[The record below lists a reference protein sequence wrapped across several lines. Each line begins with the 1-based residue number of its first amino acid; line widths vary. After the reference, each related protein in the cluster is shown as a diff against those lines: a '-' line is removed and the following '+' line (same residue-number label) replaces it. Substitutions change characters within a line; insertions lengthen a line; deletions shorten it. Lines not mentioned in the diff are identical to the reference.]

1 MFFFDIQPRTP
12 GNGDATIVQRCL
24 YNSMTASIFAGGVV
38 MQFAD
43 GIHFLGSLESLCII
57 DDEKQMAVLFG
68 KQAKQHI
75 QGNLLHYDGL
85 IPVAAPE
92 EFAVIGA
99 MGAVTQRL
107 DEPVDRTAMT
117 DTDRQYHRPEVAINM
132 FGNPPSYRLEKT
144 LQFSGD
150 FADGNHAASMLI
162 SAYCQD
168 TYRQMRLFLF
178 DNHYDQNP
186 SNRSV

>member
-1 MFFFDIQPRTP
+1 
-12 GNGDATIVQRCL
+12 
-24 YNSMTASIFAGGVV
+24 
-38 MQFAD
+38 MQFANS
-43 GIHFLGSLESLCII
+43 IHFLGSLESLCIV

-85 IPVAAPE
+85 IPDATPE
-92 EFAVIGA
+92 QFTVISA
-99 MGAVTQRL
+99 MGTVMQRL
-107 DEPVDRTAMT
+107 DELVDRAAMT

-132 FGNPPSYRLEKT
+132 FGNLPFDRLEKT

-150 FADGNHAASMLI
+150 FADGNHTASMLI
-162 SAYCQD
+162 STYYQD
-168 TYRQMRLFLF
+168 TYRQMRLFLI
-178 DNHYDQNP
+178 DNHYHQSP